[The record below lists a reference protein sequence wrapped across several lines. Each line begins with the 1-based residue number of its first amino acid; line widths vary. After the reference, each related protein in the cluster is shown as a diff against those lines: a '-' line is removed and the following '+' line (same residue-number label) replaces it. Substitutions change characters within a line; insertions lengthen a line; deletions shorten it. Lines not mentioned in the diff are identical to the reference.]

1 MDFINSE
8 PQKFKYCVVRGNEAH
23 FYNQGFEEY
32 NTDNDT
38 ALIDVNVWMMGDML
52 YISGTCELSKFY
64 LEKDCSL
71 EDLKYE
77 PLEKYICT
85 PLFSGK
91 KYVKKGYYEVK
102 RPYKVKLQISN
113 PIIKIY

>member
-8 PQKFKYCVVRGNEAH
+8 AQEFNYCVVKGNEVCL
-23 FYNQGFEEY
+23 FNQGFEEY
-32 NTDNDT
+32 TQKDT
-38 ALIDVNVWMMGDML
+38 ALIDAKAWMRDKML
-52 YISGTCELSKFY
+52 YITGTRETTRLY
-64 LEKDCSL
+64 LEKDCPL

-85 PLFSGK
+85 YTFSK
-91 KYVKKGYYEVK
+91 KKFVRKGYYEVK
-102 RPYKVKLQISN
+102 RPHKVKLQISN